1 MTIGSSFPGVWAA
14 AVAGG
19 EWAWEILYRDLAPTV
34 LGYLR
39 ARGAQDPEDL
49 LGEVFLQVVR
59 DARSFSGGE
68 HDFRAWAL
76 TIAHHR
82 LLDDARYRGRRPV
95 DPASDQVLLASSP
108 TGDVET
114 EAVGSL
120 EVERLRRA
128 VAELSPEQQDVL
140 MLRLFGQL
148 TIEEVASALDK
159 RPGAVKQLQR
169 RGLLALKKILS
180 NLAVTL

>member
-1 MTIGSSFPGVWAA
+1 MTVGESFSTVLAA

-19 EWAWEILYRDLAPTV
+19 EWAWEIIYRDLAPMV

-39 ARGAQDPEDL
+39 ARGARDPEDL

-59 DARSFSGGE
+59 DAPKFKGGE
-68 HDFRAWAL
+68 HEFRSWVL

-82 LLDDARYRGRRPV
+82 LLDEVRYRGRRPV
-95 DPASDQVLLASSP
+95 DATSDDRLQASGPL
-108 TGDVET
+108 GDVE
-114 EAVGSL
+114 EDAVAGL
-120 EVERLRRA
+120 EVERLRRGLEA
-128 VAELSPEQQDVL
+128 LSPEQQDVL

-148 TIEEVASALDK
+148 TIEEVATTLGK

-180 NLAVTL
+180 DLAVTL